1 MLQRVSP
8 SEDHH
13 SLEDLEK
20 MLGDSSE
27 SPSAIS
33 GTLAF
38 DVGTKEEDVEA
49 LVHLWWRK
57 MGEVEEG
64 TLWRKAQRCGE
75 QLEQAGLAPEHLCRD
90 NDSHQ
95 EFILLIDKLFE
106 QMNAHQV
113 LCLQHHGSRG
123 THAIQRYATTFR
135 QGTSVK
141 TSRKGTPTLQVGDR
155 VMVTRNLHHL
165 DLFNGDIGCIL
176 PWQGEEMV
184 VFKRGERFIQQHLR
198 RIRQHLS
205 SAHSIS
211 VHKSQGS
218 EYNRVLLLLPE
229 QDGPLV
235 SREILYTA
243 ITRAKNFVLMAGS
256 EERFMQGCRRSIN
269 RPSAVREW
277 AVSRHIL

>member
-49 LVHLWWRK
+49 LVHLWWRR

-75 QLEQAGLAPEHLCRD
+75 QLKQAGLAPEHLCRD

-95 EFILLIDKLFE
+95 EFILLIDK
-106 QMNAHQV
+106 
-113 LCLQHHGSRG
+113 
-123 THAIQRYATTFR
+123 
-135 QGTSVK
+135 
-141 TSRKGTPTLQVGDR
+141 
-155 VMVTRNLHHL
+155 
-165 DLFNGDIGCIL
+165 
-176 PWQGEEMV
+176 
-184 VFKRGERFIQQHLR
+184 
-198 RIRQHLS
+198 
-205 SAHSIS
+205 
-211 VHKSQGS
+211 
-218 EYNRVLLLLPE
+218 
-229 QDGPLV
+229 
-235 SREILYTA
+235 
-243 ITRAKNFVLMAGS
+243 
-256 EERFMQGCRRSIN
+256 
-269 RPSAVREW
+269 
-277 AVSRHIL
+277 